1 MNPLDT
7 KPAKNSLAGKGAKT
21 KQHFKPN
28 SNLSGYGKG
37 SDVTS
42 KNKLALPVTRT
53 GSSTG
58 KLVKRTYT
66 DATGMQGGLRE
77 TMKLLGSIKS
87 FCESR
92 FGLKNDDG
100 EVIGYV
106 DSKEEAQK
114 AVSDGEAY
122 SYFDKAQMNKSI
134 DASNKVL
141 YGESNP
147 VSDERAAKLIF
158 DKIKGTPNL
167 TIPTIKHYVKKYLDM
182 VGKSPSDTDYLASLV
197 FSHVEDMG

>member
-37 SDVTS
+37 GDVTS

-66 DATGMQGGLRE
+66 DAIGMQGGLRE

-122 SYFDKAQMNKSI
+122 SYFNKDEYSE
-134 DASNKVL
+134 SRVC
-141 YGESNP
+141 ESNP
-147 VSDERAAKLIF
+147 VSDERAAKMIF
-158 DKIKGTPNL
+158 DKIPVVKGVPPS
-167 TIPTIKHYVKKYLDM
+167 IPMIKGYVKKYLDM
-182 VGKSPSDTDYLASLV
+182 VGKNPSDIDYLASLV
-197 FSHVEDMG
+197 FSHVEDMGEGS